1 MANPIFIE
9 YYSHDKCD
17 CYKVLNPW
25 TDYAE
30 EKLVLCKVSDGIEKA
45 KELCEVVLREK
56 MLSALH
62 EPIAV

>member
-9 YYSHDKCD
+9 YYTHENSD
-17 CYKVLNPW
+17 CYKVRNPW
-25 TDYAE
+25 TNYAQE
-30 EKLVLCKVSDGIEKA
+30 TLVLCKVDAGIEKA

-56 MLSALH
+56 MLAALN